1 MGIEHIFKKSK
12 LRDENAKNEAYNK
25 IKSRYILKQIYD
37 LISPRKLLQIIKCN
51 KNLQN
56 MLDID
61 FRSYKKYNEIYSPI
75 EIELIPKKNIY
86 GEFIHINKEEEK
98 EFYHIYFNDD
108 KSETK
113 NKYVIDEND
122 KINKIKIVID
132 FNIISFYFLFNRCE
146 CIESISFKKFYRNNI
161 TDMSHMFHDSKI

>member
-61 FRSYKKYNEIYSPI
+61 IRSYKKYNEIYSPI
-75 EIELIPKKNIY
+75 EIELIPKKISIVNLFILIKKKKKNFIIY
-86 GEFIHINKEEEK
+86 ILTMIKVK
-98 EFYHIYFNDD
+98 Q
-108 KSETK
+108 
-113 NKYVIDEND
+113 
-122 KINKIKIVID
+122 KIN
-132 FNIISFYFLFNRCE
+132 
-146 CIESISFKKFYRNNI
+146 
-161 TDMSHMFHDSKI
+161 M